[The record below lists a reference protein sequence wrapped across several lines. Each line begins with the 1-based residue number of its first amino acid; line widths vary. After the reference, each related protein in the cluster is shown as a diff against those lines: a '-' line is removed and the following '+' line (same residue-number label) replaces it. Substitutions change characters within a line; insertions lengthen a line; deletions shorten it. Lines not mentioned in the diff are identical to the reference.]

1 MRHVLIATPSYG
13 SQVYTNYTESLIQT
27 CMVLSMNNIQFT
39 IKFINNQIV
48 TRARNML
55 CSIFM
60 NDPNFTHMMFI
71 DADISWNPQ
80 DILKLFNHDLEC
92 VVGIYPNKCYY
103 WKNDKLTLMPSSK
116 HNKHEEFSNLSMFSK
131 NNDLIKIEHAATGFM
146 LLTKNAL
153 KRIENDIDYFYLP
166 PSSDSKEMIKLYN
179 YFDCNIVNHDYLT
192 EDYYFS
198 YLYNKNGGT
207 IYADKTISLTHFG
220 PHEYGSLIKQ

>member
-13 SQVYTNYTESLIQT
+13 SQVYTNYTEALIQT
-27 CMVLSMNNIQFT
+27 CMILSMNNINFT

-55 CSIFM
+55 CYIFM

-71 DADISWNPQ
+71 DADISWNPI
-80 DILKLFNHDLEC
+80 DILKLFKHDLEC
-92 VVGIYPNKCYY
+92 VVGIYPNKHYY
-103 WKNDKLTLMPSSK
+103 WEKNKLILKPSSK
-116 HNKHEEFSNLSMFSK
+116 YKLEELGNVSMFSK
-131 NNDLIKIEHAATGFM
+131 NNDLIKIEYGATGFM
-146 LLTKNAL
+146 LLTKDAL
-153 KRIENDIDYFYLP
+153 KRIENDIDYFHLP
-166 PSSDSKEMIKLYN
+166 SNSDSKEMVKLNN
-179 YFDCNIVNHDYLT
+179 YFDCNIVDHDYLT

-220 PHEYGSLIKQ
+220 PHEYGSLINN